1 MKEKEVLV
9 YPVNFNSFFLNFQEI
24 PNQNSGSY
32 TEEIQNSIV
41 FIQSFIDERK
51 VNVKKDIDRIAKFIS
66 EKKDQ
71 ELCSYLKKIAAIIP
85 C

>member
-1 MKEKEVLV
+1 M
-9 YPVNFNSFFLNFQEI
+9 NFNSFFLNFQEI
-24 PNQNSGSY
+24 SNQNAGSY

-41 FIQSFIDERK
+41 SIQSFIDERK

-71 ELCSYLKKIAAIIP
+71 RIVFLFKENSSNHSLLSWRLFY
-85 C
+85 